1 MNVFQ
6 SDLNQDNVIGRG
18 GNIDI
23 ASPNDY
29 CPSVNVVIRT
39 QKGQKMNIT
48 CPFNMKI
55 KDLSKD

>member
-6 SDLNQDNVIGRG
+6 SDLNQEIISGRG

-29 CPSVNVVIRT
+29 CPSVNVVITT
-39 QKGQKMNIT
+39 QKEQKMNIT

-55 KDLSKD
+55 KD